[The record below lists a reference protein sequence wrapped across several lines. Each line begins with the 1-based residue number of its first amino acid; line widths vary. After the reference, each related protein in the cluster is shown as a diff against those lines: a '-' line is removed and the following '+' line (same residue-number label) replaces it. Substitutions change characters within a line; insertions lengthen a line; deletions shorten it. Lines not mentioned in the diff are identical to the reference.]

1 MENPILVKVFRGGVL
16 ESFHRGSVCVV
27 NQHNEIIFQLGNSDQ
42 ICYPRS
48 ALKLIQALPLI
59 ELGGIEKFGF
69 TPAEIAITCGSH
81 NGEDVH
87 VNTVQSMLQKMGL
100 EISDLGCG
108 AQYPSHKAS
117 SETFVKLGTKPSAIH
132 NNCSGKHAG
141 MLALCLLLNHP
152 IKNYL
157 DPAHPIQQL
166 ILKYV
171 SEMYQYPSSKMV
183 CALDGCTAPIYSIP
197 IYNQAIAFKNLAE
210 PSQLRSSLRLAC
222 NKIIEI
228 VGSNP
233 YMIAGAD
240 RYCTEMMQITAP
252 KIIGKTGAEG
262 VFCMSFTEQK
272 YGVCIKIDDGKMLP
286 QYQVAQALVEAS
298 GLFTQS
304 SLASIHNYAVKDI
317 KNYNKLTTGE
327 TLANTEL
334 INAFSALF

>member
-1 MENPILVKVFRGGVL
+1 
-16 ESFHRGSVCVV
+16 
-27 NQHNEIIFQLGNSDQ
+27 
-42 ICYPRS
+42 
-48 ALKLIQALPLI
+48 
-59 ELGGIEKFGF
+59 
-69 TPAEIAITCGSH
+69 
-81 NGEDVH
+81 
-87 VNTVQSMLQKMGL
+87 
-100 EISDLGCG
+100 
-108 AQYPSHKAS
+108 
-117 SETFVKLGTKPSAIH
+117 
-132 NNCSGKHAG
+132 
-141 MLALCLLLNHP
+141 
-152 IKNYL
+152 
-157 DPAHPIQQL
+157 
-166 ILKYV
+166 
-171 SEMYQYPSSKMV
+171 MV

-210 PSQLRSSLRLAC
+210 PSQLRSSLQLAC

-240 RYCTEMMQITAP
+240 RYCTEMMQVTAP

-298 GLFTQS
+298 RLFTQS
-304 SLASIHNYAVKDI
+304 NLEPIHSYAVKDI